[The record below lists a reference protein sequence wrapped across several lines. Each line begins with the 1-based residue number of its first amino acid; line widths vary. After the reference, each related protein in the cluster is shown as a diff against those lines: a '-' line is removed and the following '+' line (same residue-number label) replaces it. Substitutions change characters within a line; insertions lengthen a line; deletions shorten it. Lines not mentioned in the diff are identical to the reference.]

1 MAISKVNFNSLN
13 VTPSA
18 SKFLAWD
25 GDADALAA
33 ADIGGALTLI
43 STATASSSAN
53 LSFTSG
59 IDSTYKEYVFKFI
72 NMHPATDS
80 ANLQFQVSINT
91 GSSYGIAITS
101 SYFYGQHAEDASEA
115 AIEYDGG
122 QDLAQGTGFQ
132 TILGK
137 EVGNGN
143 DESASGFMHLF
154 DPSNTTF
161 VKHFISRGNC
171 QDAGP
176 MTRDAFAAGYVN
188 TTSAVDAVQFKMSS
202 GNIDSGVIKMY
213 GVS

>member
-43 STATASSSAN
+43 STATASSSAT